1 MFYFNYLV
9 SLALLSPKNCN
20 PTITDLNI
28 IYIVLLDYNFMVF
41 PFAVT
46 TCHRCF

>member
-9 SLALLSPKNCN
+9 SLALLSSKYCN

-28 IYIVLLDYNFMVF
+28 TYIVLLSELFMVF

-46 TCHRCF
+46 ICHRCF